1 MDKDKLI
8 QKFKNMKQY
17 QNLSDIELEQLVQKK
32 IDEEGLLMAF
42 IGLSDEEKKK
52 AIKLYDQY
60 ISEHSFES
68 LAEKSTL
75 INLVYLE
82 ILNDRVKL
90 FIEQEGNE
98 KQGAI
103 PIKMTE
109 QLVANTNQVMELK
122 EKLGMLK
129 NKEDESALDLINE
142 LRTKALAYYSEHA
155 GCTVIKCPHCQ
166 QLFNLLMDITNLTP
180 EKCSFFRGT
189 MLYNLPLLNLYHL
202 KKITKVEV
210 SEVLGVHQN
219 YVDFIYNNLYLKEL
233 ENNGKN

>member
-17 QNLSDIELEQLVQKK
+17 QNLSEIELEQLVQKK
-32 IDEEGLLMAF
+32 MEDEVLLTAF
-42 IGLSDEEKKK
+42 IGLNDEEKQK

-60 ISEHSFES
+60 VTEHSFES

-103 PIKMTE
+103 PIRMTE
-109 QLVANTNQVMELK
+109 QLVANTNQVMYLK
-122 EKLGMLK
+122 EKLGMMK
-129 NKEDESALDLINE
+129 DAETENALNLMNE
-142 LRTKALAYYSEHA
+142 LKEKALTYYNEHA
-155 GCTVIKCPHCQ
+155 GETYVKCPECQ
-166 QLFNLLMDITNLTP
+166 NLFRLLMKIDGLEPAKAT
-180 EKCSFFRGT
+180 FFRGT
-189 MLYNLPLLNLYHL
+189 TLYNQKLMELYHN
-202 KKITKVEV
+202 KKITL
-210 SEVLGVHQN
+210 SEMAEIMGVHNQ
-219 YVDFIYNNLYLKEL
+219 YITFIYENIYLKPKDDSQ
-233 ENNGKN
+233 N